1 MADQILF
8 VEIASPEKQIW
19 EGNALSV
26 SSVNSAG
33 PFDILP
39 MHANFITIVENQSI
53 NINTGAKIEK
63 FLFNFKAICP
73 GQVEPDPKLNDRLK
87 KIRILPIN
95 IEKLLSIIFNS
106 QFLIFNK

>member
-1 MADQILF
+1 MNSANSLS

-19 EGNALSV
+19 ESKALSV

-63 FLFNFKAICP
+63 FLFQNAIIYTTHNK
-73 GQVEPDPKLNDRLK
+73 V
-87 KIRILPIN
+87 
-95 IEKLLSIIFNS
+95 IIYT
-106 QFLIFNK
+106 L

>member
-53 NINTGAKIEK
+53 NINTGAKTEK
-63 FLFNFKAICP
+63 FLFPNAIIYASRNK
-73 GQVEPDPKLNDRLK
+73 V
-87 KIRILPIN
+87 
-95 IEKLLSIIFNS
+95 IIYT
-106 QFLIFNK
+106 L